1 MKEFLYK
8 VKSVVI
14 GSAVADALGVP
25 AEFKS
30 REALLENPVTDM
42 QGYGTYPVPAG
53 SWSDDTSM
61 ALCALEVMAN
71 KKEIDFNAIMDNFV
85 KWYYEGEFTP
95 TGVTFDAGN
104 TCVEAILNYASSGVS
119 PVFCGPRDEYSNG
132 NGSLMRIHPFVLFGI
147 FKGLSLAERTEL
159 IKNASALTHGHERT
173 ALACLIY
180 MHILEELLAKP
191 TKKSIENGLDL
202 AVARFC
208 NNKEITHY
216 ARIFKDGFAKI
227 PENEIMSGGYV
238 VETLEAAL
246 WCLLNTETYEE
257 CVLKAV
263 NLGRDTDTTAA
274 VAGALAGA
282 LYGYDAIPKSWKS
295 ALLKREYIEELCS
308 TAFQE

>member
-42 QGYGTYPVPAG
+42 VGYGTYPVPAG

-71 KKEIDFNAIMDNFV
+71 KREIDFNAIMDNFV

-104 TCVEAILNYASSGVS
+104 TCVEAILNYASAGVS

-173 ALACLIY
+173 VLACLIY
-180 MHILEELLAKP
+180 MYVLEELLAKP

-202 AVARFC
+202 AVTRFC
-208 NNKEITHY
+208 NNEEIAHY
-216 ARIFKDGFAKI
+216 ARIFKDGFAKT

-238 VETLEAAL
+238 VETLEAAI

-282 LYGYDAIPKSWKS
+282 LYGYDAIPNGWKS
-295 ALLKREYIEELCS
+295 TLLKREYIEELCS